1 MTEYHIDSDLEIGS
15 VFEVAGS
22 EIKIA
27 LSKSITELT
36 RSHSGRVYNV
46 GQIGSL
52 LKMHLGRK
60 ILFATVKL
68 LRLQSDEEIA
78 AISANGN
85 LAPQSQERRVIEAS
99 LLGEAWFDA
108 TSSTLNFKR
117 GVSLYP
123 LPLQAVHLVT
133 KNEVEKLFVSAER
146 ANAGEIDNRIVL
158 GDYSGAT
165 RVTCRANMDKLF
177 GQHCAVLG
185 STGSGKSS
193 AVAGIVHAVLD
204 AEPRS
209 KGEKAQPNIIL
220 IDPHGEYASAFG
232 ERATIFRAF
241 ENVIDDIADQA
252 LLQLPYWLM
261 SSDEFRS
268 LIIGKTEFEATS
280 QANVIYKAL
289 AHARMVEAGLCQS
302 ALTPFADH
310 IADLPAGI
318 HPDIPKPVNAA
329 NEVQITSFDRDRPR
343 PFKLA
348 EFKAHI
354 THRQAKRPAGN
365 SWGDVTPSEYE
376 KTFASILNKLKV
388 LSSDPRINFIMAEH
402 DATTHPTLSTCISQF
417 IRTSEPNSTG
427 LKIIDISGLP
437 NEVAGPLTGAICRLL
452 FQYKLFQTREERE
465 KDPVAI
471 ICEEAHRYVPNRGE
485 AQYEVAQTAIR
496 RIAREGRKY
505 GLGLMLVS
513 QRPADVEGTVISQC
527 NSWIV
532 LRLTNSRDQ
541 EHVSRFLP
549 DSLTGMT
556 KQLSSLPRQEA
567 IFVGEASA
575 LPAKIRLRTLTKE
588 QLPNSA
594 DISFANAWSSPPHS
608 QEELTTITLR
618 MTGDN

>member
-1 MTEYHIDSDLEIGS
+1 MTDFHIDKDLEIGS

-78 AISANGN
+78 AIQANDHLVN
-85 LAPQSQERRVIEAS
+85 QSHDRRVIEAS
-99 LLGEAWFDA
+99 LLGEAWFDT

-133 KNEVEKLFVSAER
+133 KTETEALFISAESVS
-146 ANAGEIDNRIVL
+146 GDDYDNRVDL

-177 GQHCAVLG
+177 GQHCAILG

-193 AVAGIVHAVLD
+193 AVAGIIHSVLV
-204 AEPRS
+204 AEPRV
-209 KGEKAQPNIIL
+209 GVKAKPNIVL
-220 IDPHGEYASAFG
+220 IDPHGEYGA
-232 ERATIFRAF
+232 AF
-241 ENVIDDIADQA
+241 EGKAQLLRAYQNVNGEGDGAA

-268 LIIGKTEFEATS
+268 LVIGKTEFEATS

-289 AHARMVEAGLCQS
+289 AHARMVEAGICRTAQTDVNVHAGIMGNNS
-302 ALTPFADH
+302 H
-310 IADLPAGI
+310 VDLPVPCEGI
-318 HPDIPKPVNAA
+318 MQDAVTA
-329 NEVQITSFDRDRPR
+329 FDRDKPR
-343 PFKLA
+343 PFKLS
-348 EFKAHI
+348 EFEAHI
-354 THRQAKRPAGN
+354 RNRQAKRKSGAN
-365 SWGDVTPSEYE
+365 WADVTASEFE
-376 KTFASILNKLKV
+376 KTFSSILNKLNV
-388 LSSDPRINFIMAEH
+388 LKLDPRISFMMAEH
-402 DATTHPTLSTCISQF
+402 NEDHPTLTTCVAQF
-417 IRTSEPNSTG
+417 IRRPVDGSCG
-427 LKIIDISGLP
+427 LKIIDISGIP
-437 NEVAGPLTGAICRLL
+437 NEIAGPLTGAICRLL
-452 FQYKLFQTREERE
+452 FQYKVFQTREERE

-471 ICEEAHRYVPNRGE
+471 ICEEAHRYVPDRGE
-485 AQYEVAQTAIR
+485 AQYDVAQTAVR

-505 GLGLMLVS
+505 GLGLVLVS
-513 QRPADVEGTVISQC
+513 QRPSDVEGTVISQC
-527 NSWIV
+527 NSWVV

-549 DSLTGMT
+549 DSLSGMT

-575 LPAKIRLRTLTKE
+575 LPARIRLRTLTPE
-588 QLPNSA
+588 QLPKSA
-594 DISFANAWSSPPHS
+594 DISFAKAWSSEPIS
-608 QEELTTITLR
+608 EEELDAITSR
-618 MTGDN
+618 MNS

>member
-1 MTEYHIDSDLEIGS
+1 MTDFHIDTDLEIGS

-78 AISANGN
+78 AIEGN
-85 LAPQSQERRVIEAS
+85 DHLVHQSYDRRVIEAT
-99 LLGEAWFDA
+99 LLGEAWFDT

-133 KNEVEKLFVSAER
+133 KTETEALFISAESVSDQDY
-146 ANAGEIDNRIVL
+146 DNRVVL

-177 GQHCAVLG
+177 GQHCAILG

-193 AVAGIVHAVLD
+193 AVAGLIHSVLES
-204 AEPRS
+204 EPRE
-209 KGEKAQPNIIL
+209 GVRANPNIVL
-220 IDPHGEYASAFG
+220 IDPHGEYGA
-232 ERATIFRAF
+232 AF
-241 ENVIDDIADQA
+241 EGKAQLLRAYENVNGEGAGSA

-289 AHARMVEAGLCQS
+289 AHARMVEAGLCRS
-302 ALTPFADH
+302 ALLPIEEQIGQLGDRPHIDNAIPVTPEQ
-310 IADLPAGI
+310 ADLIPA
-318 HPDIPKPVNAA
+318 
-329 NEVQITSFDRDRPR
+329 FDRDKPR
-343 PFKLA
+343 PFKLS
-348 EFKAHI
+348 EFEAHI
-354 THRQAKRPAGN
+354 RDRQAKRLLASG
-365 SWGDVTPSEYE
+365 WADVTAGDFE
-376 KTFASILNKLKV
+376 KTFASVLNKLNV
-388 LSSDPRINFIMAEH
+388 LRLDPRISFMMREY
-402 DATTHPTLSTCISQF
+402 DETHPSLDVCVGQF
-417 IRTSEPNSTG
+417 IRRPIENDSG
-427 LKIIDISGLP
+427 LKIIDISGIP

-452 FQYKLFQTREERE
+452 FQYKVFQTREERE
-465 KDPVAI
+465 KDPVVI
-471 ICEEAHRYVPNRGE
+471 ICEEAHRYVPDRGE
-485 AQYEVAQTAIR
+485 AQYDVAQTAVR

-505 GLGLMLVS
+505 GLGLVLVS
-513 QRPADVEGTVISQC
+513 QRPSDVEGTVISQC

-549 DSLTGMT
+549 DSLSGMT

-575 LPAKIRLRTLTKE
+575 LPARIRLRTLRPE
-588 QLPNSA
+588 QLPRSA
-594 DISFANAWSSPPHS
+594 DISFAKAWSSDPIS
-608 QEELTTITLR
+608 QDDLIVITDR
-618 MTGDN
+618 MTS

>member
-1 MTEYHIDSDLEIGS
+1 MSDFHIDKDLEIGS

-78 AISANGN
+78 AIQANDH
-85 LAPQSQERRVIEAS
+85 LVHQSQDRRVIEAS
-99 LLGEAWFDA
+99 LLGEAWFDT
-108 TSSTLNFKR
+108 TSNTLNFKR

-133 KNEVEKLFVSAER
+133 KTETEALFISAES
-146 ANAGEIDNRIVL
+146 ASGEDYDNRVDL
-158 GDYSGAT
+158 GDYAGAT
-165 RVTCRANMDKLF
+165 RVSCRANMDKLF
-177 GQHCAVLG
+177 GQHCAILG

-193 AVAGIVHAVLD
+193 AVAGIIHSVLD
-204 AEPRS
+204 AEPRE
-209 KGEKAQPNIIL
+209 GVKAKPNIVL
-220 IDPHGEYASAFG
+220 IDPHGEYGA
-232 ERATIFRAF
+232 AF
-241 ENVIDDIADQA
+241 EGKAQ
-252 LLQLPYWLM
+252 LLRAYESLNGDGEAGTLLKLPYWLM

-268 LIIGKTEFEATS
+268 LISGKTEFEATS

-289 AHARMVEAGLCQS
+289 AHARMVEAGLCRS
-302 ALTPFADH
+302 ALRPIQEQIDNLGDFQHVEDAIPVTPDKEAL
-310 IADLPAGI
+310 IPA
-318 HPDIPKPVNAA
+318 
-329 NEVQITSFDRDRPR
+329 FDRDKPR
-343 PFKLA
+343 PFKLS
-348 EFKAHI
+348 EFEAHI
-354 THRQAKRPAGN
+354 RHRQAYKPGKNGAWDYYTPAAFE
-365 SWGDVTPSEYE
+365 SAFS
-376 KTFASILNKLKV
+376 SILSKLNV
-388 LSSDPRINFIMAEH
+388 LRLDPRISFMMREH
-402 DATTHPTLSTCISQF
+402 DKTHPSLTFCIAQLLHRPIDNDS
-417 IRTSEPNSTG
+417 G
-427 LKIIDISGLP
+427 LKVIDISGIP
-437 NEVAGPLTGAICRLL
+437 NEIAGPLTGAICRLL
-452 FQYKLFQTREERE
+452 FQYKVFQTREERE

-471 ICEEAHRYVPNRGE
+471 ICEEAHRYVPDRGE
-485 AQYEVAQTAIR
+485 AQYDVAQTAVR

-505 GLGLMLVS
+505 GLGLVLVS
-513 QRPADVEGTVISQC
+513 QRPSDVEGTVISQC

-549 DSLTGMT
+549 DSLSGMT

-575 LPAKIRLRTLTKE
+575 LPARIRLRTLSKE
-588 QLPNSA
+588 QLPKSA
-594 DISFANAWSSPPHS
+594 DISFAKAWSSDPIS
-608 QEELTTITLR
+608 DDGLSAISDR
-618 MTGDN
+618 MTK

>member
-1 MTEYHIDSDLEIGS
+1 MNDFHIDKDLEVGS

-78 AISANGN
+78 AIQANDH
-85 LAPQSQERRVIEAS
+85 LVHQSHDRRVIEAS
-99 LLGEAWFDA
+99 LLGEAWFDT
-108 TSSTLNFKR
+108 TSNTLNFKR

-133 KNEVEKLFVSAER
+133 KTETEALFVSAET
-146 ANAGEIDNRIVL
+146 ASGEDYDNRVDL
-158 GDYSGAT
+158 GDYAGAT

-177 GQHCAVLG
+177 GQHCAILG

-193 AVAGIVHAVLD
+193 AVAGIIHSVLD
-204 AEPRS
+204 SEPRE
-209 KGEKAQPNIIL
+209 GVKAKPNIVL
-220 IDPHGEYASAFG
+220 IDPHGEYGA
-232 ERATIFRAF
+232 AF
-241 ENVIDDIADQA
+241 EGKAQLLRAYENVNGVDEGAI

-268 LIIGKTEFEATS
+268 LVIGKTEFEATS

-289 AHARMVEAGLCQS
+289 AHARMVEANICRSAQTDVDTHAGLMGDN
-302 ALTPFADH
+302 TH
-310 IADLPAGI
+310 VDLPVPCDGI
-318 HPDIPKPVNAA
+318 TQEAVTA
-329 NEVQITSFDRDRPR
+329 FDRDKPR
-343 PFKLA
+343 PFKLS
-348 EFKAHI
+348 EFEAHI
-354 THRQAKRPAGN
+354 RNRQAKRKVRGA
-365 SWGDVTPSEYE
+365 WEDVTAGDFE
-376 KTFASILNKLKV
+376 KTFSSILNKLNV
-388 LSSDPRINFIMAEH
+388 LRLDPRISFIMAEH
-402 DATTHPTLSTCISQF
+402 DATHPSLSTCVAQF
-417 IRTSEPNSTG
+417 IRRPINDDSG
-427 LKIIDISGLP
+427 LKIIDISGIP
-437 NEVAGPLTGAICRLL
+437 NEIAGPLTGAICRLL
-452 FQYKLFQTREERE
+452 FQYKVFQTREERE

-471 ICEEAHRYVPNRGE
+471 ICEEAHRYVPDRGE
-485 AQYEVAQTAIR
+485 AQYDVAQTAVR

-505 GLGLMLVS
+505 GLGLVLVS
-513 QRPADVEGTVISQC
+513 QRPSDVEGTVISQC
-527 NSWIV
+527 NSWVV

-549 DSLTGMT
+549 DSLSGMT

-575 LPAKIRLRTLTKE
+575 LPARIRLRTLTPE
-588 QLPNSA
+588 QLPKSA
-594 DISFANAWSSPPHS
+594 DISFAKAWASDPITDD
-608 QEELTTITLR
+608 ELANITSR
-618 MTGDN
+618 MES

>member
-1 MTEYHIDSDLEIGS
+1 MTDFHIDKDLEIGS

-78 AISANGN
+78 AIQANDHLVN
-85 LAPQSQERRVIEAS
+85 QSHDRRVIEAS
-99 LLGEAWFDA
+99 LLGEAWFDT

-123 LPLQAVHLVT
+123 LPLQTVHLVT
-133 KNEVEKLFVSAER
+133 KTETEALFTSAESIS
-146 ANAGEIDNRIVL
+146 GEEYDNRLEL

-177 GQHCAVLG
+177 GKHCAILG

-193 AVAGIVHAVLD
+193 AVAAIIHSVLD
-204 AEPRS
+204 AEPR
-209 KGEKAQPNIIL
+209 KDIKAQPNIVL
-220 IDPHGEYASAFG
+220 IDPHGEYESAFEG
-232 ERATIFRAF
+232 KAQLLRAY
-241 ENVIDDIADQA
+241 ENVNGGDVDAT

-268 LIIGKTEFEATS
+268 LVIGKTEFEATS

-289 AHARMVEAGLCQS
+289 AHARMVEAGVCRS
-302 ALTPFADH
+302 ALSDVNEHSLVMGENAH
-310 IADLPAGI
+310 VDLPVACDGI
-318 HPDIPKPVNAA
+318 TQEA
-329 NEVQITSFDRDRPR
+329 ITAFDRDKPR
-343 PFKLA
+343 PFKLS
-348 EFKAHI
+348 EFEAHI
-354 THRQAKRPAGN
+354 INRQAKRKQNNGWN
-365 SWGDVTPSEYE
+365 DVTASEFE
-376 KTFASILNKLKV
+376 KTFSSILNKLNV
-388 LSSDPRINFIMAEH
+388 LRLDPRISFMMAEH
-402 DATTHPTLSTCISQF
+402 DEDHPSLSDCISQF
-417 IRTSEPNSTG
+417 LRRPAEGNHG
-427 LKIIDISGLP
+427 LKIIDISGIP
-437 NEVAGPLTGAICRLL
+437 NEIAGPLTGAICRIL
-452 FQYKLFQTREERE
+452 FQYKVFQTREERE
-465 KDPVAI
+465 TDPVAI
-471 ICEEAHRYVPNRGE
+471 ICEEAHRYVPDRGE
-485 AQYEVAQTAIR
+485 AQYDVAQTAVR

-505 GLGLMLVS
+505 GLGLVLVS
-513 QRPADVEGTVISQC
+513 QRPSDVEGTVISQC

-549 DSLTGMT
+549 DSLSGMT

-575 LPAKIRLRTLTKE
+575 LPARIRLRTLTPG
-588 QLPNSA
+588 QLPKSA
-594 DISFANAWSSPPHS
+594 DISFAKAWSSQPIDDDALS
-608 QEELTTITLR
+608 VISDR
-618 MTGDN
+618 MTS